1 MADLFR
7 KSSIEKLSNPEQL
20 DRSIKIASPMSWLAL
35 LGVVLVIVSTLIW
48 SLFGVLP
55 TTKSVTGI
63 LVSSENACAYY
74 ADKSGKVLKKYV
86 NSGDEVKKGDTIIK
100 VKSNDGEEHS
110 IKADNNGKITKL
122 LVDVGV
128 ELFSGTEIAR
138 FTPDLAYDNIV
149 VCFVPLIEAQ
159 KITKDM
165 KVLLYPSSVDS
176 QKYGHMEA
184 EVYSVSEYA
193 VNAGNLKYVLGS
205 DNLVADQFINN
216 GPVISVICK
225 IKTDS
230 STNSG
235 YYWSSENGKLLTIS
249 NGTFMSAKIVVDECA
264 PITKLFNN
272 IKDLLEG

>member
-20 DRSIKIASPMSWLAL
+20 DRSIKIISPMSWLAL
-35 LGVVLVIVSTLIW
+35 LGVALVIVSTLIW

-138 FTPDLAYDNIV
+138 FTPELAYDNIV
-149 VCFVPLIEAQ
+149 VCFVPIIEAK

-165 KVLLYPSSVDS
+165 KVLLYPSSIDS

-272 IKDLLEG
+272 IKDHLED

>member
-225 IKTDS
+225 IKTE
-230 STNSG
+230 G
-235 YYWSSENGKLLTIS
+235 
-249 NGTFMSAKIVVDECA
+249 
-264 PITKLFNN
+264 
-272 IKDLLEG
+272 IKF